1 MISAQWDVSEQE
13 FTRIIENMQFQYF
26 KWDSFVN
33 GKLRIIPEAI
43 IIDYDECQQAITLCK
58 RVNQILSILENKLR
72 RDRTSLIR
80 LGIPERVADLI
91 LIEPPSTLQ
100 LTRYDLFRT
109 EEGAWQL
116 TEFNE
121 DVPGGFNEAIGIP
134 ALLARHYNQYS
145 LEDCFSKKLLEAL
158 PDDEGATALMYATGY
173 SDDLQHMAVL
183 EKLLSES
190 GRDAILCSP
199 SQLRLNWGKPYIN
212 KTKISSIIRFYPGE
226 WYGILPN
233 YKVWKK
239 ALGKVPMLNPISRL
253 IRQSKNLFALWNTQ
267 GLLEDSDR
275 EFLQSVTPETIY
287 FSEVSHRFL
296 DFPKHDW
303 VLKHAFGRMGDT
315 VTMGSLTKD
324 LDWEKAWHEAQK
336 KPLEFTLQRRFSVE
350 PLAFKDQAMYPTLG
364 VYLINGEFA
373 GFYSR
378 TAETPFLTHEAYY
391 VPTLVKLP

>member
-1 MISAQWDVSEQE
+1 MISTQWDVSEQE
-13 FTRIIENMQFQYF
+13 FDQIIENMQFQYF
-26 KWDSFVN
+26 KWDTFVN

-43 IIDYDECQQAITLCK
+43 VIDNEECKQAIALCK
-58 RVNQILSILENKLR
+58 RVDKILGLLEDKLR
-72 RDRTSLIR
+72 HNRLALIT

-109 EEGAWQL
+109 EQGEWQL

-134 ALLARHYNQYS
+134 ALLAQHCDQYS
-145 LEDCFSKKLLEAL
+145 LEGCFSEKLLKAL
-158 PDDEGATALMYATGY
+158 PDGQGATALMYATGY

-183 EKLLSES
+183 EKLLSEA
-190 GRDAILCSP
+190 GRESILCSP
-199 SQLRLNWGKPYIN
+199 SQLRLHWGKPYIN
-212 KTKISSIIRFYPGE
+212 KTRISSIIRFYPGE

-239 ALGKVPMLNPISRL
+239 ALGKIPMLNPISRL
-253 IRQSKNLFALWNTQ
+253 IRQSKNLFALWNTNEM
-267 GLLEDSDR
+267 LEANDR
-275 EFLQSVTPETIY
+275 EFLHSVTPETIA
-287 FSEVSHRFL
+287 FTEVSHRFL

-315 VTMGSLTKD
+315 VTMGLLSKD
-324 LDWEKAWHEAQK
+324 LEWEKAWKEAQK
-336 KPLEFTLQRRFSVE
+336 KPLEYTLQRRFDVE
-350 PLAFKDQAMYPTLG
+350 PLAFKNQTMYPTLG